1 MLSFEMER
9 PRTLAEA
16 VRLLSEE
23 GRVSMAKAGGTDLLV
38 WMKKHAV
45 RPDLV
50 VDLSAIPELR
60 EVAFDAASGL
70 SVGPAPP

>member
-50 VDLSAIPELR
+50 VDLSAI
-60 EVAFDAASGL
+60 A
-70 SVGPAPP
+70 